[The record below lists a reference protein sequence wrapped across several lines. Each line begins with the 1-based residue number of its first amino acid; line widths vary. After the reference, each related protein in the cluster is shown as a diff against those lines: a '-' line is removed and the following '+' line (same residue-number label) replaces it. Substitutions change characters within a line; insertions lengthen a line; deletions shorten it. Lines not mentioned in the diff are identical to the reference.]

1 MASFEFSQNDQLAEA
16 KCLID
21 GKRQITAAAIT
32 ESVAT
37 VRLTFEFA
45 DFSTLGFAYD
55 ELPTNSLNV
64 PLPILKSAVVPTAS
78 PFEVADT
85 DITAGNAGSILVYR
99 ASDKVFL
106 TPGTAATG
114 LTANQFF
121 AAAGKITFGAASGG
135 ATVQYQVL
143 KTYASMPTIGVA
155 QTADSFGVL
164 EFNGILYQAEGE
176 RYAIQFPRLSRV
188 STPQISITGNLAEIS
203 VEFRASVKP
212 GDRRPFKIFNLSKAI
227 VTP

>member
-21 GKRQITAAAIT
+21 GKRQVTAAAIT

-45 DFSTLGFAYD
+45 DFNTLGFAYD

-64 PLPILKSAVVPTAS
+64 PLPILKSAQVPTAA
-78 PFEVADT
+78 PFEVTDT
-85 DITAGNAGSILVYR
+85 DITATNLGSVLVYR
-99 ASDKVFL
+99 ASDKTFL
-106 TPGTAATG
+106 KPVTTGPLAPDEFTASV
-114 LTANQFF
+114 
-121 AAAGKITFGAASGG
+121 GKITFGAASGG

-155 QTADSFGVL
+155 NTADNFGTL
-164 EFNGILYQAEGE
+164 EFNGVLFQAEGE
-176 RYAIQFPRLSRV
+176 RYSIQFPKLSRV
-188 STPQISITGNLAEIS
+188 STPQISINGNLAEIS
-203 VEFRASVKP
+203 VEFRASVRP
-212 GDRRPFKIFNLSKAI
+212 GDRKPYKLFNLSKAI
-227 VTP
+227 AV